1 MFNKIKEK
9 FLPGYLKL
17 KPARQELTD
26 DYIVNIQNLS
36 VSFKVKAGML
46 HAVREVSIKIKR
58 GEILGIV
65 GESGSGK
72 SVTVKSLIGFN
83 ENSKTKADNLDF
95 TCSSQV
101 RLATM

>member
-1 MFNKIKEK
+1 MFNKIKKK

-17 KPARQELTD
+17 KPAREELTD

-72 SVTVKSLIGFN
+72 SVT
-83 ENSKTKADNLDF
+83 SKTIMGILKNYQGKQ
-95 TCSSQV
+95 SNRI
-101 RLATM
+101 RLLCK